1 MTPTGAETVRWN
13 LADLYPDAGTLRA
26 ALHETL
32 GAAERLA
39 DTYRGRIAG
48 LSADET
54 RALMET
60 LEGLHDAM
68 GRAFTYAYLGWST
81 DTADPASGALLQEVR
96 EAYARFQQAL
106 VFVEVE
112 WAALPADEAQA
123 RAQAPALARFR
134 HALELQT
141 LRAAHVRSEAE
152 ERLLAETDVTG
163 VDAWTRFFDQ
173 TLAAATFELNGETLS
188 EQEVLAKLHDPDR
201 DVRRAAAHSFSQG
214 LTALTPT
221 LGFVYNTVVADKAAK
236 DRLRG
241 YATWLS
247 ARNQGNEVDDA
258 VVEGLVNAVA
268 GRFGI
273 AQRYYRLK
281 ARLLG
286 LDVLE
291 DYDRYAPLPEADSF
305 HPWEE
310 ARSIVQAAYDG
321 FHPEAGAVVRR
332 FFEEGWI
339 DAPTAAGKRGG
350 AFSHGAVPSA
360 HPYVLMNYTGRA
372 RDVQTLAHELGHG
385 LHQFLARDQGVFHAD
400 TPLTTAETASVF
412 GEMIT
417 HRRVL
422 AGLSSDRDRLAL
434 LVSRLDDTMA
444 TVFRQVSMNRFEAAL
459 HTARRTEGE
468 LSTERLDAL
477 WMDTQRALY
486 GDAVRLG
493 DHYAR
498 WWSYIPHFIHT
509 PGYVYA
515 YAFGELLV
523 LALYA
528 RYEAEGPSFAPKYLD
543 LLRAGGSD
551 WPHVLVGRLGVDLQ
565 DPTFWQGGLDTIEG
579 LVAEAET
586 LAERVGGGPAFG

>member
-1 MTPTGAETVRWN
+1 MTPTGAESVRWN
-13 LADLYPDAGTLRA
+13 LADLYADTAALRA
-26 ALHETL
+26 DVTRTLEGADALSSE
-32 GAAERLA
+32 
-39 DTYRGRIAG
+39 YRGRLATLDAPG
-48 LSADET
+48 TA
-54 RALMET
+54 ALMQR

-68 GRAFTYAYLGWST
+68 GRAYTYAYLDWST
-81 DTADPASGALLQEVR
+81 DTTDPSRGALLQEVR

-112 WAALPADEAQA
+112 WAALPAEEA
-123 RAQAPALARFR
+123 RTRYDHPMLARYR
-134 HALELQT
+134 HSLELQT

-152 ERLLAETDVTG
+152 EKLLAETDVTG
-163 VDAWTRFFDQ
+163 RDAWTRFFDQ
-173 TLAAATFELNGETLS
+173 TLAAARFTLDGVTLT
-188 EQEVLAKLHDPDR
+188 EQEVLARLHDPDR
-201 DVRRAAAHSFSQG
+201 DVRRAAAHAFTQG
-214 LTALTPT
+214 LNDLAPT
-221 LGFVYNTVVADKAAK
+221 LAFVFNTLTADKAAK

-241 YATWLS
+241 YDTWLS
-247 ARNQGNEVDDA
+247 ARNQSNEVDDA
-258 VVEGLVNAVA
+258 VVKALVSAVV
-268 GRFGI
+268 GRYGI

-286 LDVLE
+286 LDVME
-291 DYDRYAPLPEADSF
+291 DYDRYAPLPEADTF
-305 HPWEE
+305 HPWDE
-310 ARSIVQAAYDG
+310 AVAIVQAAYDG

-332 FFEEGWI
+332 FFEERWI
-339 DAPTAAGKRGG
+339 DAPAAPGKRGG

-385 LHQFLARDQGVFHAD
+385 LHQYLARDQGVFHAD

-422 AGLSSDRDRLAL
+422 DGLSDGMERLAL

-444 TVFRQVSMNRFEAAL
+444 TVFRQVSMNRFEDAL
-459 HTARRTEGE
+459 HTARRDEGE

-477 WMDTQRALY
+477 WMETQRTLY

-498 WWSYIPHFIHT
+498 WWSYIPHFVHT

-528 RYEAEGPSFAPKYLD
+528 RYEAEGPDFAPKYLD

-551 WPHVLVGRLGVDLQ
+551 WPHVLVARLGVDLT
-565 DPTFWQGGLDTIEG
+565 DPAFWNGGLDTIER
-579 LVAEAET
+579 LVEEAET
-586 LAERVGGGPAFG
+586 LAGGVEG